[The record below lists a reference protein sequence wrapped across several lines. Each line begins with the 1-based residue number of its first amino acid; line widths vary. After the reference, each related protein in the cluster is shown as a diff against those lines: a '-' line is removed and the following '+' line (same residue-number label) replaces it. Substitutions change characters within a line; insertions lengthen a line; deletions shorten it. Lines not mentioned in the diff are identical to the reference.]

1 MGIVHQPGWGVALQ
15 RLACKV
21 QAGALRARCSQCVF
35 SGMAHRLMHFAAVA
49 KAHFDLGRVHIHIDA
64 RRVHL
69 HIQHIHRLAM
79 TVQHIFVSAAGCVR
93 QHFVA
98 HKAAVDIG
106 ELLVRAR
113 ASGVRNTG
121 AAPDAHR
128 RLTVVATSAALVA
141 HSHRLRHEV
150 FAQHIGQALI
160 ERRQRV
166 VALHRGCSGPPLLD
180 QLAFMPDGKSN
191 VRPHQG
197 MAAYRFQAVGQL
209 GGVSF

>member
-1 MGIVHQPGWGVALQ
+1 
-15 RLACKV
+15 
-21 QAGALRARCSQCVF
+21 
-35 SGMAHRLMHFAAVA
+35 MAHRLMHFAAVA

-79 TVQHIFVSAAGCVR
+79 TVQHVFVSAAGRVR

-106 ELLVRAR
+106 ELLVRPR
-113 ASGVRNTG
+113 TGGVRNAG

-128 RLTVVATSAALVA
+128 RLTVVATRAALVA

-166 VALHRGCSGPPLLD
+166 VALHRGGCGAPLLD
-180 QLAFMPDGKSN
+180 QFAFMPDGKADIGAY
-191 VRPHQG
+191 QG
-197 MAAYRFQAVGQL
+197 MAAHGFNAVRQF
-209 GGVSF
+209 GGIGF